1 MTCDEAADHYTH
13 LAQQPGWKQYVRERI
28 KEMDSDESGVYRG
41 LYEAVNQRLKALAP
55 REHTHANHEPA
66 GAPSTGARSEGQA
79 VQAPRA
85 QP

>member
-41 LYEAVNQRLKALAP
+41 LYEAVNQRLKARDQKERRLGND
-55 REHTHANHEPA
+55 E
-66 GAPSTGARSEGQA
+66 S
-79 VQAPRA
+79 
-85 QP
+85 